1 METKKTEPQIEVFAT
16 EVESLSEKLLSKKD
30 GFIMLAYTE
39 DEEKMENSFLLRGKI
54 TALAESI
61 YNGMMNNAAFAT
73 AVIVASNAYGQEKM
87 MEAQTEAAVQNADVA
102 PKETKKRR
110 TKKVS

>member
-1 METKKTEPQIEVFAT
+1 METKKTKPQIEVFAT
-16 EVESLSEKLLSKKD
+16 EVESLCEKILGKND

-39 DEEKMENSFLLRGKI
+39 EEEKIENSFLLKGKI

-61 YNGMMNNAAFAT
+61 FNGMVNNQAFAT
-73 AVIVASNAYGQEKM
+73 AVIVASNAYGQKKM
-87 MEAQTEAAVQNADVA
+87 MEAQMEATAQNAEAA